1 MLELLPFF
9 RSLFAVSKNAAKS
22 TVRPLSSCLC
32 EYKRKKRKRMKVKR
46 KAIGGERKGE
56 GGEFEHGVLEG
67 RKLASLFS
75 LFLRVLSRAFESRN
89 GASRDAHL
97 ELGENK
103 SKEEEKERGK
113 LKTKKLRAGETV
125 SPRKRKWRE
134 SEEEVEKTA
143 AAAAVNG

>member
-1 MLELLPFF
+1 
-9 RSLFAVSKNAAKS
+9 
-22 TVRPLSSCLC
+22 
-32 EYKRKKRKRMKVKR
+32 MKVKR

-75 LFLRVLSRAFESRN
+75 LFLRVLSR
-89 GASRDAHL
+89 RDAHL